1 MIINFSDRL
10 LINTFLI
17 ETKQKMSKHRA
28 SRISDRDYEYFK
40 EIFQLN
46 AENRDGSVEKRIDLA
61 GLNRIFDMVGF
72 EPNPKQKQ
80 EFKELFEKEETLKFT
95 QFMDIFSLRNNSEF
109 D

>member
-1 MIINFSDRL
+1 
-10 LINTFLI
+10 
-17 ETKQKMSKHRA
+17 MSKHRA